1 MHFLELHKWFFFLFG
16 EIEFLIF
23 QITFPSKYI
32 LLDYSAVASSSEND
46 CSGLK
51 KKSKI
56 VYLCTLIW
64 NNLDKYL

>member
-51 KKSKI
+51 KK
-56 VYLCTLIW
+56 
-64 NNLDKYL
+64 NLK